1 MSERIP
7 KFSSIFHSN
16 NPLKENHM
24 IPLAIVLAVALALIA
39 GSVPLLVLA
48 LCGLLLY
55 LYPLLALLVVAA
67 ITAWVINEYWR

>member
-1 MSERIP
+1 
-7 KFSSIFHSN
+7 
-16 NPLKENHM
+16 M